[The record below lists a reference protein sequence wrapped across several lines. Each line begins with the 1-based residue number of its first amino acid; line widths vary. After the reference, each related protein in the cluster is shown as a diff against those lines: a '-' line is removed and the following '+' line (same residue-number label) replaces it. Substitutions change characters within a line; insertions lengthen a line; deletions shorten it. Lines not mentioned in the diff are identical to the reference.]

1 MSTASFRFWHRA
13 LKQRFGLQLVLIMLV
28 SAGFSGYS
36 AADDSAQTMAASPE
50 DSAANSLGLRADPL
64 ALKAAPL
71 ELKKVGE
78 ARLKVLLWSVY
89 NSRLFTESGEYQ
101 DGDRPLRLE
110 IEYLRDI
117 KSEALVSRTRQEWEA
132 MGRAHPRQEDWLS
145 TLAELWPDI
154 ETDDVLTLELRE
166 DNVAYFLRNGD
177 QLGKIDDP
185 AFGQQFVDIWL
196 SQDCTR
202 PELRLTLLG
211 LDG

>member
-1 MSTASFRFWHRA
+1 MNAFFSRVWSRGLKLGFRFR
-13 LKQRFGLQLVLIMLV
+13 LIGVLLV
-28 SAGFSGYS
+28 SGCFSNIS
-36 AADDSAQTMAASPE
+36 VADDSAQTM
-50 DSAANSLGLRADPL
+50 SLSSQGTTLEPL
-64 ALKAAPL
+64 QLT
-71 ELKKVGE
+71 KVGE

-89 NSRLFTESGEYQ
+89 NSRLFTENGEYE

-117 KSEALVSRTRQEWEA
+117 KSEALIKRTRQEWEA
-132 MGRAHPRQEDWLS
+132 MGREHPRQEDWLG
-145 TLAELWPDI
+145 TLASIWPDI

-177 QLGKIDDP
+177 QLGQIDDP
-185 AFGQQFVDIWL
+185 AFGQQFIDIWL